1 MGADLSASYWITPK
15 WRLSGFAQAMR
26 KQHDR
31 RDWLD
36 GNQYYGGLSALYA
49 PNARQYWF
57 AGANAMRSQARDS
70 SDAFKRYGISAGWGQ
85 EWGWGM
91 SSRLV
96 GTYARRN
103 YDGLDFF
110 GIKRKDNEY
119 GVTLSLWNRNLYFWG
134 ITPRLTFSWDKTK
147 SNHFYYDNHN
157 MDMYLEFSKSF

>member
-1 MGADLSASYWITPK
+1 MQVMHK
-15 WRLSGFAQAMR
+15 H
-26 KQHDR
+26 HDAR
-31 RDWLD
+31 RWLD
-36 GNQYYGGLSALYA
+36 GDQYYGSLNVLFA

-91 SSRLV
+91 SSRLS
-96 GTYARRN
+96 GNFAYRP
-103 YDGLDFF
+103 YDSKDFF
-110 GIKRKDNEY
+110 GIVRKDHEY
-119 GVTLSLWNRNLYFWG
+119 GATLSLWNRNLYFWG

-157 MDMYLEFSKSF
+157 IDMYLEFSKSF